1 MSKHR
6 MAATN
11 LGSPAVIL
19 GGIPQVN
26 PDGTQT
32 VPATHQLLGFNST
45 RVFFFQSPKF
55 TSFLP
60 GQAHYITL
68 NSMKCLLF
76 TSPGNFFK
84 IFSLS
89 IKKKKENTK
98 KSPQSHDASPIK
110 TSQSNGFWSLLK
122 ILSLTFFTNS
132 ALIPLLLGL
141 SPPFSTEVSLF
152 LLGPLCQIMTI
163 VFSQSLAI
171 SDLQNLLTR
180 ILESS
185 IYSGE
190 LHSALVVV
198 HFKVSAV

>member
-1 MSKHR
+1 MC
-6 MAATN
+6 
-11 LGSPAVIL
+11 
-19 GGIPQVN
+19 
-26 PDGTQT
+26 
-32 VPATHQLLGFNST
+32 
-45 RVFFFQSPKF
+45 VF
-55 TSFLP
+55 
-60 GQAHYITL
+60 
-68 NSMKCLLF
+68 
-76 TSPGNFFK
+76 
-84 IFSLS
+84 LS
-89 IKKKKENTK
+89 ITQIYKFLTRAGPLHHIKFNEVSSIHKPWEFLQDIFTVYKKKKKENTK